1 LKPSSATN
9 ERIFSMLA
17 RFFGPFTGAPIAV
30 CGRLGAHEPTAM
42 ICICVPV
49 GRSMLLVDVIKLTLM
64 YRFNDPRR
72 SIWERWVMEDD
83 EAVEQERKRARQE
96 CDQITG

>member
-1 LKPSSATN
+1 LTSLMASFPPPAPSK
-9 ERIFSMLA
+9 
-17 RFFGPFTGAPIAV
+17 V
-30 CGRLGAHEPTAM
+30 V
-42 ICICVPV
+42 VPV

>member
-1 LKPSSATN
+1 
-9 ERIFSMLA
+9 
-17 RFFGPFTGAPIAV
+17 
-30 CGRLGAHEPTAM
+30 
-42 ICICVPV
+42 
-49 GRSMLLVDVIKLTLM
+49 MLLVDVIKLTLM
-64 YRFNDPRR
+64 YRFNDPSR